1 MLRSH
6 AVHLARMILLAA
18 FMTGCTTAG
27 PAPRVIRDANELLVR
42 LEPAQACDRSGEG
55 PPFSHPIRL
64 SGEQIRTLLRSL
76 LAREKVG
83 LLSSF
88 IDAPGTPRLLH
99 DADLDGLTAPI
110 QEAFAQATPQEVV
123 VFMLT
128 TPAADSRS
136 TVTSGALSIRGDVLS
151 IDLFNFRHPVR
162 TTLSDVGATDRL
174 SDVRETLQYARQS
187 PCVSIGEQDFALFFE
202 EPTYQTQTRSGSLI
216 RYPERALSIAYSSF
230 LATPS
235 QAIPR
240 TADTEN
246 RRSRASHERTER
258 QTIEDLTRRIN
269 ELEQT
274 NQTLAAQARNNTPLA
289 TPVDAQESGISDT
302 ADRGGETQQRL
313 LDLIQ
318 QLELRISNLERH
330 RQSSPAP

>member
-1 MLRSH
+1 M
-6 AVHLARMILLAA
+6 HLARIILLAA
-18 FMTGCTTAG
+18 FMTGCATAG

-42 LEPAQACDRSGEG
+42 LEPAQTCDRSGEK

-88 IDAPGTPRLLH
+88 IEVPGTPRLFY

>member
-1 MLRSH
+1 M
-6 AVHLARMILLAA
+6 HLARIILLAA
-18 FMTGCTTAG
+18 FMTGCATAG

-42 LEPAQACDRSGEG
+42 LEPAQTCDRSGEE
-55 PPFSHPIRL
+55 PPFSHPIQL

-76 LAREKVG
+76 LARQKVG

-88 IDAPGTPRLLH
+88 TEAPGTPRLFH
-99 DADLDGLTAPI
+99 DADLDGLTSPI

-123 VFMLT
+123 VFLLT

-151 IDLFNFRHPVR
+151 IDLFNFRHPVH
-162 TTLSDVGATDRL
+162 TTLSDVGAADRL
-174 SDVRETLQYARQS
+174 SDVRETLRYARQY

-202 EPTYQTQTRSGSLI
+202 EPTYQTQTRSGSLVQ
-216 RYPERALSIAYSSF
+216 YPERALSIAYSSF
-230 LATPS
+230 PTTPS

-246 RRSRASHERTER
+246 RHSRSSHARTER

-269 ELEQT
+269 ELEQA
-274 NQTLAAQARNNTPLA
+274 NQALAAQARTNTPLA
-289 TPVDAQESGISDT
+289 APADTPESEINET
-302 ADRGGETQQRL
+302 ADLGDGTQQRL
-313 LDLIQ
+313 LDWIKKLDT
-318 QLELRISNLERH
+318 RISELERH
-330 RQSSPAP
+330 RQNSPSP